1 MDATGAVLLSDRVT
15 TSSVDSLSQS
25 LDREWG
31 WDIRYP
37 LRSSGPADSIQW
49 VFAASALQA
58 LTIHV
63 RRDRGAVFG
72 VDTRDIANMTVRQL
86 AALIRL
92 HKGSLG
98 QGFEFA
104 VADAL
109 NCDYQ
114 PVRNAVVESLQ
125 SVGVTMTQPRAI
137 VMGLEKITDRQLFAD
152 AAAEALGDRRL
163 RSGSRGRPRDA
174 ARAVHRLLAEGSSIR
189 QHRGA
194 LAFSDLL
201 IYDESGS
208 DVVTASV
215 KINGCGGYRVPDDP
229 PRLWIIGRSPRV
241 TDRLPSQAAV
251 AVVDDRTLSLYEAAH
266 HAVTRALENV
276 DRARRAAIG
285 PGTRMIARVVWER
298 RDSPVEMAIVELQE
312 RAQKLA
318 DAYGR
323 PELLPPSVATE
334 ELAISALVLPS
345 EFPQLRGSET
355 DSGLAV
361 LTSPMIT
368 PSRQFFTRTTAYMP
382 R

>member
-1 MDATGAVLLSDRVT
+1 MDATGAVLISGSVT
-15 TSSVDSLSQS
+15 TSSVDSLSRS
-25 LDREWG
+25 LDREWA

-37 LRSSGPADSIQW
+37 WRSSGRSDSIQW
-49 VFAASALQA
+49 IFAASALQA

-72 VDTRDIANMTVRQL
+72 VDTRDITNMTVRQL

-114 PVRNAVVESLQ
+114 PVRDAVVESLQ

-163 RSGSRGRPRDA
+163 RSGNRGRPRVA
-174 ARAVHRLLAEGSSIR
+174 ATAVQKLLAESSSIR

-215 KINGCGGYRVPDDP
+215 KINGHGIYRVPDDP
-229 PRLWIIGRSPRV
+229 PRLWITGRRARLI
-241 TDRLPSQAAV
+241 DRLPPQAAV
-251 AVVDDRTLSLYEAAH
+251 AVVRDHTLTLYEAAH
-266 HAVTRALENV
+266 HAITKALEDV
-276 DRARRAAIG
+276 DRARTVAVAPG
-285 PGTRMIARVVWER
+285 PQMIARVVWER
-298 RDSPVEMAIVELQE
+298 RDSPVETAIVELQE

-323 PELLPPSVATE
+323 PELRPPSVATE
-334 ELAISALVLPS
+334 ELAISSLVLPS
-345 EFPQLRGSET
+345 EFQQLRSSET